1 MALSAEYERLISE
14 NEALRRGPSTPNG
27 PLYTLLQEDSTPPLQ
42 PLTAFVVE
50 KKKIDLLELPC
61 VPDEPGEVN
70 EDGESPK
77 RSSRVSRNTRR
88 QRSTVVQAAEEEEA
102 EDPSTFLLMLDV
114 IPACVIMRSAAVAGA
129 SADLEPEHVVWRI
142 FEISF
147 TVFFIGEII
156 VKMRVFGAKDYLFG
170 ADWYWSWFDILCVAL
185 AIVDIGITEI
195 SSATSAGG
203 EGADTGAMS
212 SLKMLKLAR
221 LGRIVRLLKFKIFT
235 ELKLMIQGVFTGLR
249 VLFWAVVLLFLVLY
263 LLGVVSRTLFGNA
276 EGFNEFSTVSAAMFT
291 CFRCFTDGCSSEYGM
306 PLQEQL
312 RRKFGAPFLFI
323 YMLLFLFV
331 TIGIFNLIMA
341 VFIDNVA
348 DGSTKKRQR
357 LLGQNASKTA
367 WLISSALRHII
378 LTNLC
383 QQEQEEATKGNH
395 RRMSKLLKEQI
406 QSLQEMYGYKAHTN
420 AEYEEKTEEIRK
432 QMAERDVV
440 VTREEFNQW
449 LSSEKELISRLDESE
464 IDMSCKSDLFDVLDA
479 DLSGELEFEEMVDGL
494 LKCRGP
500 VSKTD
505 IIAIRLKC
513 SLLIRMMNAVCEKLG
528 IDP

>member
-1 MALSAEYERLISE
+1 
-14 NEALRRGPSTPNG
+14 
-27 PLYTLLQEDSTPPLQ
+27 
-42 PLTAFVVE
+42 
-50 KKKIDLLELPC
+50 
-61 VPDEPGEVN
+61 
-70 EDGESPK
+70 
-77 RSSRVSRNTRR
+77 
-88 QRSTVVQAAEEEEA
+88 
-102 EDPSTFLLMLDV
+102 
-114 IPACVIMRSAAVAGA
+114 
-129 SADLEPEHVVWRI
+129 
-142 FEISF
+142 
-147 TVFFIGEII
+147 
-156 VKMRVFGAKDYLFG
+156 
-170 ADWYWSWFDILCVAL
+170 
-185 AIVDIGITEI
+185 
-195 SSATSAGG
+195 
-203 EGADTGAMS
+203 
-212 SLKMLKLAR
+212 
-221 LGRIVRLLKFKIFT
+221 
-235 ELKLMIQGVFTGLR
+235 
-249 VLFWAVVLLFLVLY
+249 
-263 LLGVVSRTLFGNA
+263 
-276 EGFNEFSTVSAAMFT
+276 
-291 CFRCFTDGCSSEYGM
+291 M